1 MFFRIKR
8 LVFKYIMVVCGILDK
23 PFLAI
28 GMRVHMLIS
37 LFAADDIEDYRDKM
51 NMRSRVN
58 RDEYHSCVL
67 FIRHITFVIVIFMIL
82 FKLDNL
88 GKI

>member
-1 MFFRIKR
+1 MIA
-8 LVFKYIMVVCGILDK
+8 CGILDK

-28 GMRVHMLIS
+28 GMGVHMLIS
-37 LFAADDIEDYRDKM
+37 LFSADDIEDYRDKM
-51 NMRSRVN
+51 NMRSWVN
-58 RDEYHSCVL
+58 RDEYRSCVL
-67 FIRHITFVIVIFMIL
+67 FIRLITFVIVIFMIL

>member
-8 LVFKYIMVVCGILDK
+8 LVFKYIMIVCGILDK

-28 GMRVHMLIS
+28 GMGVHMLIS
-37 LFAADDIEDYRDKM
+37 LFAADDIEDYRDKI
-51 NMRSRVN
+51 NMRSWVN
-58 RDEYHSCVL
+58 RDEYHSSVL
-67 FIRHITFVIVIFMIL
+67 FVRLIAFVIIIFMIL